1 MPIVPKF
8 AVLLALA
15 AGLAAC
21 QNTRGGSGQDMDATG
36 QAVENVG
43 EENAE
48 EQSQ

>member
-1 MPIVPKF
+1 MPITSKI

-21 QNTRGGSGQDMDATG
+21 QNTRGGSQDMDATG

-48 EQSQ
+48 AQQ